1 MVLNGFFIYLYLKML
16 MKGKTEGEREVGT
29 EEERGGIK

>member
-1 MVLNGFFIYLYLKML
+1 ML

-29 EEERGGIK
+29 EEEREGELNDGWMGV